1 VIIFSSRFRLDSESV
16 RMKKHS
22 ERSSPG
28 MLLQESE
35 RLTRT
40 NRQSLIVLLLGISV
54 LTCMFISISSVSSYA
69 GHPLIVDDVGI
80 VDAKACQLETWM
92 DRRSESATYWVL
104 PACNFTGNLE
114 LSVGAAW
121 TYKSHSTRNT
131 GVVLQGKTIFKPLE
145 TDGWGLGLVAGTL
158 WHLKDN
164 SNDRAYT
171 LYANLPA
178 SFSFEDDRII
188 VHGNLGWNHDSAEKR
203 SHLDWGIA
211 TEAAVT
217 KSLYLFAEVFGQE
230 RGHPFFHFGFW
241 YWVVPERMQVNAA
254 YGNRFG
260 TPSRGYWFSVGFSLF
275 SVPFLP

>member
-1 VIIFSSRFRLDSESV
+1 MDSNDLRAQILTTSFAVTIVSSYSRLVFRLSIVVV
-16 RMKKHS
+16 RC
-22 ERSSPG
+22 
-28 MLLQESE
+28 
-35 RLTRT
+35 
-40 NRQSLIVLLLGISV
+40 I
-54 LTCMFISISSVSSYA
+54 FISIFPVSSYA
-69 GHPLIVDDVGI
+69 GHPLIVDDTSI

-92 DRRSESATYWVL
+92 DRRSESATYWIR

-114 LSVGAAW
+114 LTVGGAW

-145 TDGWGLGLVAGTL
+145 TNDWGLGLVAGTL

-164 SNDRAYT
+164 SSDRAYT

-178 SFSFEDDRII
+178 SFSLQDDRII
-188 VHGNLGWNHDSAEKR
+188 IHGNLGWNHNSAARK
-203 SHLDWGIA
+203 SHLDWGLA

-230 RGHPFFHFGFW
+230 RGHPFFHFGLW
-241 YWVVPERMQVNAA
+241 YWVVPERVQVNAA

-260 TPSRGYWFSVGFSLF
+260 TPSGGYWFSLGFSLF
-275 SVPFLP
+275 SIPFLP